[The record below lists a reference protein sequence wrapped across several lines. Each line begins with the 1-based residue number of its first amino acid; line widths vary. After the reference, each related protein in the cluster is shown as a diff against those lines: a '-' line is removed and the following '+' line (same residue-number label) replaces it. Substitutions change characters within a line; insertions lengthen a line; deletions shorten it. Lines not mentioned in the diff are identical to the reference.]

1 MNTDRF
7 IHKRA
12 YTDAEYHEDA
22 EQDLVKS
29 RRFRVMLLRQN
40 SLYKAGFRREKNL
53 VTALLMNKIQNTRG
67 MLPVYSA
74 ANNTIVSPALIQ
86 SQFSATF
93 FLSSRSAATPTIR
106 NTKTVGSEYIS
117 SAKVV
122 YAG

>member
-40 SLYKAGFRREKNL
+40 SLYKAGFRREKEL
-53 VTALLMNKIQNTRG
+53 GHGASDEQNTEHERDAPG
-67 MLPVYSA
+67 V
-74 ANNTIVSPALIQ
+74 
-86 SQFSATF
+86 
-93 FLSSRSAATPTIR
+93 
-106 NTKTVGSEYIS
+106 
-117 SAKVV
+117 
-122 YAG
+122 